1 MDVSSFSGWC
11 TASQEDV
18 IFCMGADES
27 FAALTVSLWTS
38 MVVGGPWR
46 LPGWEQAEESLPFSI
61 CFLRMKDKV
70 WQQGVK
76 WKGKQ
81 QLTCWLCLLKYHLT
95 WKHEFLILTACF
107 GRIFCVDKDL
117 YNLPKFEP
125 LQHQPIYFV
134 VVLPCGACQRAGAE
148 DCSAKGLSWPTKL
161 DNGILQVVLEG
172 ATSSRTAARHL
183 KANYMGPD
191 PMSRLSERFWNGAV
205 ADTETLGDDPFDQ
218 ASLSQMTLRR
228 ELS

>member
-1 MDVSSFSGWC
+1 MDVSSFSVWC

-38 MVVGGPWR
+38 MVVGGPWQ

-76 WKGKQ
+76 WKGRQ

-107 GRIFCVDKDL
+107 DRIFCVDKDL

-172 ATSSRTAARHL
+172 GNFIPHCCKASKSKLYGSRSYVQIVWEIL
-183 KANYMGPD
+183 KWSCCRYWNTWWWSLWPSQLEPD
-191 PMSRLSERFWNGAV
+191 DS
-205 ADTETLGDDPFDQ
+205 
-218 ASLSQMTLRR
+218 
-228 ELS
+228 